1 MRALSHV
8 ASRYWWAPPTL
19 LVLGLGAALA
29 DGISVSLVVL
39 FLYTLIGKA
48 DDALLPGGIVSQVF
62 QTAQDLGGKSSTA
75 LGLLIFAV
83 VLAKTVLNMA
93 YGLVTTTVKNGI
105 SEDMRLRVHAQ
116 YLAVSYDYI
125 QRHEYA
131 DMLNVLAK
139 ESWSIPDAYYIVTRI
154 AINICGIAVLGTFL
168 LAVSWQLTAIAI
180 AGSSIIFFVTQRF
193 AGPLRRLYEK
203 AITLNN
209 ELGHRMLTT
218 LQGMRTIRAF
228 AREEYDRARFQKAS
242 MAVRKSFV
250 RMGWSHSFVG
260 PIGDIG
266 HLAVLGLIAAS
277 AGALGIGASAALAAI
292 ALLYRLQP
300 QVQELQGN
308 WLNLA
313 TMDPSLRVVRGVI
326 DKSDKQ
332 YLPEGSKP
340 FEGLKQE
347 IRFEAVSLTYPGAH
361 KPALDKV
368 SFAIPRGRTVA
379 IVGPSGCGKTT
390 IVNLLLRLYRP
401 DSGLITV
408 DGTPLFE
415 LRRTQWLGK
424 LAVAGQDVEL
434 IDGTIDENITIGRD
448 ELAVRGKREA
458 TTAAG
463 ILDFIEQTESGFD
476 TWVGERGLNISGGQR
491 QRIGLAR
498 ALFGNP
504 ETLILDEATSALD
517 GSLEAEVRGNIGRYS
532 KGKTL
537 ILITHR
543 LETVLLADHIVCI
556 EDGRV
561 VEQGVPAILA
571 QRPGSIF
578 RTMLDREHVGASD
591 PRRRRWA
598 LPQPN
603 KSPLVVGE
611 LGPGG
616 RPVTPSRA
624 ARAVSATREPRR
636 SAVKYSPATGDI
648 VRSRARSHA

>member
-83 VLAKTVLNMA
+83 VLVKTALNMA

-368 SFAIPRGRTVA
+368 SFAIPRGHTVA

-591 PRRRRWA
+591 P
-598 LPQPN
+598 
-603 KSPLVVGE
+603 
-611 LGPGG
+611 
-616 RPVTPSRA
+616 A
-624 ARAVSATREPRR
+624 AAMGSA
-636 SAVKYSPATGDI
+636 SAE
-648 VRSRARSHA
+648 

>member
-8 ASRYWWAPPTL
+8 ASRYWWAPPAL

-48 DDALLPGGIVSQVF
+48 DDALLPGGIVSHVF
-62 QTAQDLGGKSSTA
+62 RTAQDLAGKGSTA

-83 VLAKTVLNMA
+83 VLAKTALNMA

-154 AINICGIAVLGTFL
+154 AINICGIAVFGTFL
-168 LAVSWQLTAIAI
+168 LAVSWQLTAIAV
-180 AGSSIIFFVTQRF
+180 AGSSIVFFLTQRF

-218 LQGMRTIRAF
+218 LQGMRAIRAF

-250 RMGWSHSFVG
+250 RMGWSHSLVG

-308 WLNLA
+308 WINLA
-313 TMDPSLRVVRGVI
+313 TLDPSLRVVRGVI
-326 DKSDKQ
+326 DTSDKQ

-361 KPALDKV
+361 KPALDQV

-448 ELAVRGKREA
+448 EPAVRGKREA
-458 TTAAG
+458 ATTAG

-517 GSLEAEVRGNIGRYS
+517 GSLEAEVRGNIGRHL

-543 LETVLLADHIVCI
+543 LETVLSADHVVCI
-556 EDGRV
+556 EEGRV
-561 VEQGVPAILA
+561 VEQGTPAILV

-591 PRRRRWA
+591 P
-598 LPQPN
+598 
-603 KSPLVVGE
+603 
-611 LGPGG
+611 
-616 RPVTPSRA
+616 A
-624 ARAVSATREPRR
+624 AAMGSA
-636 SAVKYSPATGDI
+636 SAE
-648 VRSRARSHA
+648 

>member
-48 DDALLPGGIVSQVF
+48 DDALLSGGIVSQVF
-62 QTAQDLGGKSSTA
+62 QTARDLGGKGSTA

-116 YLAVSYDYI
+116 YLAISYDYI

-180 AGSSIIFFVTQRF
+180 AGSSIIFFLTQRF

-326 DKSDKQ
+326 DTRDKQ

-347 IRFEAVSLTYPGAH
+347 IAFEAVSFTYPGAH

-368 SFAIPRGRTVA
+368 SFAIPRGLTVA

-390 IVNLLLRLYRP
+390 IVNLLLRLYWP

-458 TTAAG
+458 ATAAG

-543 LETVLLADHIVCI
+543 LETVLLADHVVCI

-591 PRRRRWA
+591 P
-598 LPQPN
+598 
-603 KSPLVVGE
+603 
-611 LGPGG
+611 
-616 RPVTPSRA
+616 A
-624 ARAVSATREPRR
+624 AAAMGSA
-636 SAVKYSPATGDI
+636 SAE
-648 VRSRARSHA
+648 

>member
-19 LVLGLGAALA
+19 LLLGLTAALA
-29 DGISVSLVVL
+29 DGVSVSLVVL

-62 QTAQDLGGKSSTA
+62 RTAQALVGTGSTA

-83 VLAKTVLNMA
+83 VIVKTLLNMA
-93 YGLVTTTVKNGI
+93 YGLITTAVKNGI

-131 DMLNVLAK
+131 DMLNVLSK
-139 ESWSIPDAYYIVTRI
+139 ESWTVPDAYYVVTRI
-154 AINICGIAVLGTFL
+154 AINICGIAVLGVFL
-168 LAVSWQLTAIAI
+168 FAVSWQLTLIAVL
-180 AGSSIIFFVTQRF
+180 GSSIVFFLTQRF
-193 AGPLRRLYEK
+193 AAPLRRLHEK
-203 AITLNN
+203 ALSLNN

-228 AREEYDRARFQKAS
+228 AREEYDRSRFRKAS
-242 MAVRKSFV
+242 LAVRRSFV
-250 RMGWSHSFVG
+250 KMGWSHAFVG

-266 HLAVLGLIAAS
+266 HLAVLGLIAA
-277 AGALGIGASAALAAI
+277 AARPLGIGASAALAAI

-308 WLNLA
+308 WLTLA

-326 DKSDKQ
+326 DTSDKQ
-332 YLPEGSKP
+332 YLPEGSEP
-340 FEGLKQE
+340 FAGLRDE
-347 IRFEAVSLTYPGAH
+347 IRFESVSLTYPGAH
-361 KPALDKV
+361 RPALDDV
-368 SFAIPRGRTVA
+368 SFSIPRGRTVA

-401 DSGLITV
+401 DSGRITV
-408 DGTPLFE
+408 DGRPLFE
-415 LRRTQWLGK
+415 LRRTEWLGR

-434 IDGTIDENITIGRD
+434 IDGTIDENITIGRAGFA
-448 ELAVRGKREA
+448 EFGKREA
-458 TTAAG
+458 ATAAG
-463 ILDFIEQTESGFD
+463 ILGFIEQTEAGFD

-504 ETLILDEATSALD
+504 GMLILDEATSALD
-517 GSLEAEVRGNIGRYS
+517 GSLEAEVRANVNRYS
-532 KGKTL
+532 EGKTL
-537 ILITHR
+537 VLITHR
-543 LETVLLADHIVCI
+543 LETVLSADHVVCI
-556 EDGRV
+556 DNGRV

-571 QRPGSIF
+571 KKADSIF
-578 RTMLDREHVGASD
+578 RMMLDREKSEAS
-591 PRRRRWA
+591 
-598 LPQPN
+598 
-603 KSPLVVGE
+603 
-611 LGPGG
+611 
-616 RPVTPSRA
+616 
-624 ARAVSATREPRR
+624 
-636 SAVKYSPATGDI
+636 
-648 VRSRARSHA
+648 

>member
-83 VLAKTVLNMA
+83 VLVKTALNMA

-326 DKSDKQ
+326 DMSDKQ

-591 PRRRRWA
+591 P
-598 LPQPN
+598 
-603 KSPLVVGE
+603 
-611 LGPGG
+611 
-616 RPVTPSRA
+616 A
-624 ARAVSATREPRR
+624 AAMGSA
-636 SAVKYSPATGDI
+636 SAE
-648 VRSRARSHA
+648 

>member
-8 ASRYWWAPPTL
+8 ASRYWWAPPAL

-62 QTAQDLGGKSSTA
+62 RAAQDLAGKGSTA

-83 VLAKTVLNMA
+83 VLAKTALNMA

-154 AINICGIAVLGTFL
+154 AINICGIAVFGTFL

-180 AGSSIIFFVTQRF
+180 AGSSIIFFLTQRF
-193 AGPLRRLYEK
+193 AGPLRQLYEK

-218 LQGMRTIRAF
+218 LQGMRAIRAF

-242 MAVRKSFV
+242 TAVRKSFV
-250 RMGWSHSFVG
+250 RMGWSHSLVG

-313 TMDPSLRVVRGVI
+313 TLDPSLRVVRGVI
-326 DKSDKQ
+326 DTSDKQ

-401 DSGLITV
+401 DAGLITV

-448 ELAVRGKREA
+448 EPAVRGKREA
-458 TTAAG
+458 ATTAG

-517 GSLEAEVRGNIGRYS
+517 GSLEAEVRGNIGRHL

-537 ILITHR
+537 VLITHR
-543 LETVLLADHIVCI
+543 LETVLLADHVVCI

-561 VEQGVPAILA
+561 VEQGAPAILA

-591 PRRRRWA
+591 P
-598 LPQPN
+598 
-603 KSPLVVGE
+603 
-611 LGPGG
+611 
-616 RPVTPSRA
+616 A
-624 ARAVSATREPRR
+624 AAMGSA
-636 SAVKYSPATGDI
+636 SAE
-648 VRSRARSHA
+648 

>member
-62 QTAQDLGGKSSTA
+62 RAAQDLAGKGSTA

-83 VLAKTVLNMA
+83 VLAKTALNMA

-154 AINICGIAVLGTFL
+154 AINICGIAVFGTFL

-180 AGSSIIFFVTQRF
+180 AGSSIIFFLTQRF
-193 AGPLRRLYEK
+193 AGPLRQLYEK

-218 LQGMRTIRAF
+218 LQGMRAIRAF

-242 MAVRKSFV
+242 TAVRKSFV
-250 RMGWSHSFVG
+250 RMGWSHSLVG

-313 TMDPSLRVVRGVI
+313 TLDPSLRVVRGVI
-326 DKSDKQ
+326 DTSDKQ

-401 DSGLITV
+401 DAGLITV

-448 ELAVRGKREA
+448 EPAARGKREA
-458 TTAAG
+458 ATAAG

-517 GSLEAEVRGNIGRYS
+517 GSLEAEVRGNIGRHL

-537 ILITHR
+537 VLITHR
-543 LETVLLADHIVCI
+543 LETVLLADHVVCI

-561 VEQGVPAILA
+561 VEQGAPAILA

-591 PRRRRWA
+591 P
-598 LPQPN
+598 
-603 KSPLVVGE
+603 
-611 LGPGG
+611 
-616 RPVTPSRA
+616 A
-624 ARAVSATREPRR
+624 AAMGSA
-636 SAVKYSPATGDI
+636 SAE
-648 VRSRARSHA
+648 